1 MRRNTLFSLCLALCA
16 VALVNLLPGQ
26 AAAQPVIRV
35 KLASMVPAGSTWHE
49 LLKQMGEEW
58 KQASGG
64 KVRLVIFPG
73 GQAGN
78 EGDVVRQLRIG
89 KLQAAA
95 LTVIGIHDIETSP
108 QAIATPGL
116 IIDAD
121 EWDYVF
127 ERMIPKWDKLLEA
140 KGFIPL
146 MWGDTGWVFLFSKKP
161 IAKPEDVMGLKVF
174 AYDGDPASL
183 EGWKAAGF
191 TPVVLSSTDILPS
204 LKTGMIDGVTNSP
217 VMTYMARWNETANY
231 MVNVPW
237 GHLPGATIIKK
248 ETWEKIPADIR
259 PKLMEIAR
267 KYGRK
272 VNDEAMR
279 MQNDAL
285 AQMKKA
291 GLNVVDFDA
300 AGRKIITDYAEK
312 TWPVVRGGV
321 CTAEAFDEV
330 KALRDEFRAKKA
342 AGTLNDAPAAPATPA
357 TPTATETGAAP
368 VPAKADAAAK

>member
-1 MRRNTLFSLCLALCA
+1 MRRMPFFALCLTLIAALGLSLTPLA
-16 VALVNLLPGQ
+16 
-26 AAAQPVIRV
+26 AAAQPVIRI
-35 KLASMVPAGSTWHE
+35 KLATMVPAGSTWHE
-49 LLKQMGEEW
+49 LLKQMAEEW
-58 KQASGG
+58 KQVSGG

-127 ERMIPKWDKLLEA
+127 ERMIPKWDARLIE
-140 KGFIPL
+140 KGYVPL
-146 MWGDTGWVFLFSKKP
+146 MWGDTGWVFLFSQKP
-161 IAKPEDVMGLKVF
+161 IVKPEDVFGLKVF

-191 TPVVLSSTDILPS
+191 QPVVLSSTDILPS

-217 VMTYMARWNETANY
+217 VMAYMARWHETANY

-237 GHLPGATIIKK
+237 GHLPGATFVKK
-248 ETWEKIPADIR
+248 ETWEKIPEELR

-291 GLNVVDFDA
+291 GLNIVDFDT

-312 TWPVVRGGV
+312 TWPIVRGGV
-321 CTAEAFDEV
+321 CTVEAFDEV
-330 KALRDEFRAKKA
+330 KALRDEFRARKA
-342 AGTLNDAPAAPATPA
+342 AGTLNAATAPTAPA
-357 TPTATETGAAP
+357 ETGAAP
-368 VPAKADAAAK
+368 APVQADAASAAP

>member
-1 MRRNTLFSLCLALCA
+1 MRRPLFFSLCLALIA
-16 VALVNLLPGQ
+16 AALVNLAP
-26 AAAQPVIRV
+26 ARAEAQPVIKV
-35 KLASMVPAGSTWHE
+35 KLATMVPAGSTWHE

-58 KQASGG
+58 KQVSGG

-127 ERMIPKWDKLLEA
+127 ERMIPKWDARLIE
-140 KGFIPL
+140 KGYVPL
-146 MWGDTGWVFLFSKKP
+146 MWGDTGWVFLFSQKP
-161 IAKPEDVMGLKVF
+161 IVKPQDVFGLKVF

-191 TPVVLSSTDILPS
+191 QPVVLSSTDILPS

-217 VMTYMARWNETANY
+217 VMAYMARWHETANY

-248 ETWEKIPADIR
+248 ETWEKIPEDLR
-259 PKLMEIAR
+259 PKLLEIAR

-285 AQMKKA
+285 AQMKKT
-291 GLNVVDFDA
+291 GLNIVDFDA
-300 AGRKIITDYAEK
+300 VGRKIITDYAEK
-312 TWPVVRGGV
+312 TWPIVRGGV
-321 CTAEAFDEV
+321 CSIEAFDEV

-342 AGTLNDAPAAPATPA
+342 SDALNAATRPA
-357 TPTATETGAAP
+357 TPTETSAAP
-368 VPAKADAAAK
+368 VPAQADAASATP

>member
-1 MRRNTLFSLCLALCA
+1 MKRTTAAAALFSAFLAAFLALA
-16 VALVNLLPGQ
+16 PRPAS
-26 AAAQPVIRV
+26 ADPVIKI
-35 KLASMVPAGSTWHE
+35 KLASLVPAGSTWHE
-49 LLKQMGEEW
+49 YLKQMGEEW

-64 KVRLVIFPG
+64 KVKLVIFPG

-78 EGDVVRQLRIG
+78 EGDVLRKMRIG
-89 KLQAAA
+89 QLQAGAI
-95 LTVIGIHDIETSP
+95 TVIGIHEFETSP

-127 ERMIPKWDKLLEA
+127 ERMVPKWDERVLA
-140 KGFIPL
+140 KGYVPL
-146 MWGDTGWVFLFSKKP
+146 MWGDTGWIFLFSKKP
-161 IAKPEDVMGLKVF
+161 IVKPEDVLGLKVF

-191 TPVVLSSTDILPS
+191 QPVVLSSTDITTS

-217 VMTYMARWNETANY
+217 VMAYMARWHDSAGY

-237 GHLPGATIIKK
+237 GHLPGATIVKK
-248 ETWEKIPADIR
+248 EVWEKIPEDLR

-267 KYGRK
+267 KYGK
-272 VNDEAMR
+272 KINAEAMR
-279 MQNDAL
+279 MQSDAI

-291 GLNVVDFDA
+291 GLQVVDFDA
-300 AGRKIITDYAEK
+300 AGRKQIIDYAEK

-330 KALRDEFRAKKA
+330 KALRDEFRARKA
-342 AGTLNDAPAAPATPA
+342 AGTLGTAETKSAAPAAPASSEAQPA
-357 TPTATETGAAP
+357 Q
-368 VPAKADAAAK
+368 

>member
-1 MRRNTLFSLCLALCA
+1 MRHAHCPSLLFKLGFTLIA
-16 VALVNLLPGQ
+16 ALVILNLAPRR
-26 AAAQPVIRV
+26 ADAQPVVRI
-35 KLASMVPAGSTWHE
+35 KLATMVPAGSTWHE

-58 KQASGG
+58 SQVSGG
-64 KVRLVIFPG
+64 KVKLVIFPG

-127 ERMIPKWDKLLEA
+127 ERMIPKWDERLAA
-140 KGFIPL
+140 KGYVPL
-146 MWGDTGWVFLFSKKP
+146 MWGDTGWVFLFSQKP
-161 IAKPEDVMGLKVF
+161 IVKPQDLVGLKVF

-191 TPVVLSSTDILPS
+191 QPVVLSSTDILPS
-204 LKTGMIDGVTNSP
+204 LKTSMIDGVTNSP
-217 VMTYMARWNETANY
+217 VMVYMARWHETTKY

-248 ETWEKIPADIR
+248 DVWEKIPEDLR
-259 PKLMEIAR
+259 PKIMEIAR

-272 VNDEAMR
+272 VNEEAMR
-279 MQNDAL
+279 MQNDAI

-291 GLNVVDFDA
+291 GLKVVDFDV
-300 AGRKIITDYAEK
+300 AGRKMITDYAEK

-321 CTAEAFDEV
+321 CTPEAFDEV

-342 AGTLNDAPAAPATPA
+342 TGTLNAAQTPTPA
-357 TPTATETGAAP
+357 TAATPTPAP
-368 VPAKADAAAK
+368 VQPDAATP

>member
-1 MRRNTLFSLCLALCA
+1 MRRTTFFTLCLTLMAAFGL
-16 VALVNLLPGQ
+16 NLMPSTG
-26 AAAQPVIRV
+26 AAQPVIRI
-35 KLASMVPAGSTWHE
+35 KLATMVPAGSTWHE
-49 LLKQMGEEW
+49 LLKQMAEEW
-58 KQASGG
+58 KQVSGG

-127 ERMIPKWDKLLEA
+127 ERMIPKWDARMLE
-140 KGFIPL
+140 KGYVPL
-146 MWGDTGWVFLFSKKP
+146 MWGDTGWVFLFSQKP
-161 IAKPEDVMGLKVF
+161 IVKPEDLFGLKVF

-191 TPVVLSSTDILPS
+191 QPVVLSSTDILPS

-217 VMTYMARWNETANY
+217 VMAYMARWHETANY

-237 GHLPGATIIKK
+237 GHLPGATFVKK
-248 ETWEKIPADIR
+248 EAWEKIPAELR
-259 PKLMEIAR
+259 PKLLEIAR

-291 GLNVVDFDA
+291 GLKVVDFDA

-312 TWPVVRGGV
+312 TWPIVRGGV
-321 CTAEAFDEV
+321 CTVEAFDEV

-342 AGTLNDAPAAPATPA
+342 AGTLNAATAPTAPA
-357 TPTATETGAAP
+357 ETGAGPAP
-368 VPAKADAAAK
+368 VQADAASASP